1 MSRLKV
7 SLVMTIGRHIIIF
20 YEFILCGG
28 LGCYSIKSFMVQE
41 LKGLEL

>member
-1 MSRLKV
+1 MLKD

-20 YEFILCGG
+20 YKFILYAG
-28 LGCYSIKSFMVQE
+28 LGCYSIKSFMVKE